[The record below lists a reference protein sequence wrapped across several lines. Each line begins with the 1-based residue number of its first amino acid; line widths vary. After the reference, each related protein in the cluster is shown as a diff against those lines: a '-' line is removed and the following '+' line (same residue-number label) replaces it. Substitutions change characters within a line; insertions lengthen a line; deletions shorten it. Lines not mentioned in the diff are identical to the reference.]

1 MSNLDVLKKVRAL
14 LRGHW
19 TQYANARDAHG
30 KQVPPIDPRAVNFCL
45 RGAAIHVLQ
54 PTASILATDLHVE
67 TSPICK
73 KINRALHVTSNQSL
87 IDYNDEEGR
96 TEQHVIEYLTYLIDT
111 YTQQEKDNGQGRNTE
126 A

>member
-1 MSNLDVLKKVRAL
+1 
-14 LRGHW
+14 
-19 TQYANARDAHG
+19 
-30 KQVPPIDPRAVNFCL
+30 
-45 RGAAIHVLQ
+45 
-54 PTASILATDLHVE
+54 
-67 TSPICK
+67 
-73 KINRALHVTSNQSL
+73 VTSNQSL